1 MMVTNRGFLI
11 TGAASGI
18 GLAVARLLH
27 ARGARLVL
35 WDTNAARL
43 EELSQEVHAHTAPIN
58 ITDSTRVPEAMQR
71 AVEHLRT
78 LDGVVH
84 SAGILNAGLFEDMR
98 LESHRLVVEVNLF
111 GTIAVA
117 YAALPHLKASRGSLV
132 MMASSAASYGHPE
145 YAVYGASKAGVL
157 NFAQALRIELQGTG
171 VHVGVLCP
179 LPVATP
185 MLDGY
190 NGQTRLIRSGS
201 SLMEIRTPEQIA
213 ETIVRGIERRRF
225 MIWPGW
231 KARAVFWLTRYA
243 SMLAHAA
250 MSRAWR

>member
-1 MMVTNRGFLI
+1 MAFTNRSFLI

-27 ARGARLVL
+27 LRGARLVL
-35 WDTNAARL
+35 WDTNAAKL
-43 EELSQEVHAHTAPIN
+43 EEVGRELQAYVAPVDV
-58 ITDSTRVPEAMQR
+58 TDSIRVLEAMQG

-84 SAGILNAGLFEDMR
+84 CAGILNAGLFDEVS
-98 LESHRLVVEVNLF
+98 LESHRQVVEVNLF

-117 YAALPHLKASRGSLV
+117 YAALPHLKASCGSLV
-132 MMASSAASYGHPE
+132 MLASSAASYGHPE
-145 YAVYGASKAGVL
+145 YTAYGASKAGVL
-157 NFAQALRIELQGTG
+157 NFAQALRLEMEDSG
-171 VHVGVLCP
+171 VHVGVLCT

-201 SLMEIRTPEQIA
+201 LLLEIRTPEQVA
-213 ETIVRGIERRRF
+213 ETIMRGIERRRF

-231 KARAVFWLTRYA
+231 KARAVFWLTRYGN
-243 SMLAHAA
+243 LFAHAI
-250 MSRAWR
+250 MRRTWR